1 MLDRADEWRR
11 NQMPTSTFEGAFG
24 AQIPSRWLTMRQD
37 WTYCLTVGNGT
48 LSLVQTGPTPTVA
61 APHPL
66 TGASDQRVRIIDA
79 TLRCIARVGLAKTT
93 LDDVARSAGC
103 SRATVY
109 RAFPGGK
116 DALMTSVVDT
126 EVSRL
131 FSDLAVQMG
140 AAGDLEEVLVAGI
153 TGAARRIGEHRA
165 LAFLL
170 EYEPEVVL
178 PHLAFDHHDRLLSE
192 VSAYAAPFLG
202 RWLDH
207 GEAVRVSE
215 WTARIVLSYLG
226 CPTESMDLTDEAD
239 VRHLVRTFVLP
250 GITVLSGA
258 PSGGAVSVPLPN
270 HRPVPLSGPTTSKG
284 EAS

>member
-1 MLDRADEWRR
+1 
-11 NQMPTSTFEGAFG
+11 
-24 AQIPSRWLTMRQD
+24 MRQD
-37 WTYCLTVGNGT
+37 WAYRLTVGSGT
-48 LSLVQTGPTPTVA
+48 LSLVQSGPMPSGAGSHPVTARHPVA
-61 APHPL
+61 
-66 TGASDQRVRIIDA
+66 GASDQRVRVIDA
-79 TLRCIARVGLAKTT
+79 TLACIARVGLGKTT
-93 LDDVARSAGC
+93 LDDVARAAGC

-116 DALMTSVVDT
+116 DALMTAVVDT

-131 FSDLAVQMG
+131 FSELAVRMG
-140 AAGDLEEVLVAGI
+140 AACDLEEVLVSGI
-153 TGAARRIGEHRA
+153 TGAARRISEHQA

-170 EYEPEVVL
+170 EHEPEVVL
-178 PHLAFDHHDRLLSE
+178 PHLAFDHHDRLLAE

-207 GEAVRVSE
+207 AEALRVSE

-226 CPTESMDLTDEAD
+226 CPTQSLDLTDDAD

-250 GITVLSGA
+250 GVTVLSGA
-258 PSGGAVSVPLPN
+258 PDHAGTAVVPPTR
-270 HRPVPLSGPTTSKG
+270 RPVPIAGPTTSKG

>member
-1 MLDRADEWRR
+1 
-11 NQMPTSTFEGAFG
+11 
-24 AQIPSRWLTMRQD
+24 MRQE
-37 WTYCLTVGNGT
+37 WAYRLIVGSGT
-48 LSLVQTGPTPTVA
+48 LSLVQSGPAPSVA
-61 APHPL
+61 ASHPVPAPHPVA
-66 TGASDQRVRIIDA
+66 GASAQRVRVIDA
-79 TLRCIARVGLAKTT
+79 TLACIARVGLAKTT
-93 LDDVARSAGC
+93 LDDVARAAGY

-116 DALMTSVVDT
+116 DALMTAVVDT

-131 FSDLAVQMG
+131 FSELAVGMG
-140 AAGDLEEVLVAGI
+140 AAADLEEVLVAGI
-153 TGAARRIGEHRA
+153 TGAARRISEHRA

-170 EYEPEVVL
+170 EHEPEVVL
-178 PHLAFDHHDRLLSE
+178 PHLAFDHHDRLLAE

-207 GEAVRVSE
+207 AESLRVSE

-226 CPTESMDLTDEAD
+226 CPTDAMDLTDDAD

-250 GITVLSGA
+250 GVTVLCGA
-258 PSGGAVSVPLPN
+258 PGHGGTASVPPN
-270 HRPVPLSGPTTSKG
+270 HRPVPMAGPTTSKG

>member
-1 MLDRADEWRR
+1 
-11 NQMPTSTFEGAFG
+11 
-24 AQIPSRWLTMRQD
+24 MRQNRA
-37 WTYCLTVGNGT
+37 YCLIVGNGT
-48 LSLVQTGPTPTVA
+48 LSLVQAGAAPDAA

-66 TGASDQRVRIIDA
+66 AGASDQRVRIIDA
-79 TLRCIARVGLAKTT
+79 TLACLSRVGLAKTT
-93 LDDVARSAGC
+93 LDDVARAAGC

-116 DALMTSVVDT
+116 DALMTAVVDT

-131 FSDLAVQMG
+131 FSDLAVAMG
-140 AAGDLEEVLVAGI
+140 AASDLEEVLVAGI
-153 TGAARRIGEHRA
+153 TGAARRIGGHRA

-170 EYEPEVVL
+170 EHEPEVVL
-178 PHLAFDHHDRLLSE
+178 PHLAFDHHDRLLAE
-192 VSAYAAPFLG
+192 VSSYAAPFLG

-207 GEAVRVSE
+207 AEALRVAE

-226 CPTESMDLTDEAD
+226 CPAPSVDLTDAAH

-250 GITVLSGA
+250 GVTVLSGA
-258 PSGGAVSVPLPN
+258 PGRLSGAPAPSPTVPPVPLP
-270 HRPVPLSGPTTSKG
+270 GPTTTEG